1 MKITKWYFL
10 LLFFYF
16 SCSNK
21 TIIEEV
27 INVPQSKE
35 DVGYVDS
42 VIERID
48 FIPLETSPQCYIAYI
63 DRIIHKD
70 SFYIVIDTRIARN
83 AFVFSEKGKFLF
95 KLKGINGTLGQI
107 DDIDYANNQFYV
119 LLNMERSL
127 KIFNN
132 KGDYLNT
139 VFFPDIYPKGIR
151 ILSDNRVLAYNN
163 YSTDIT
169 GKLSRVCI
177 YDLFGTDIK
186 RNGQYLSFP
195 KSYIKDFVTVIPSS
209 LFVSD
214 GKEILV
220 NEFSNDTIFRINKG
234 NLKEEGFYR
243 LKYSDIVLHNR
254 FQSMRFL
261 EHGIEYLRENKES
274 AKTDWLFSNSKYL
287 FFSYLNK
294 GELDYY
300 ALYDKDK
307 KKIVCNAR
315 AFVHA
320 GLSFQLPVKW
330 FFDDK
335 NENVAISFIDPL
347 RILKDSLYKNAV
359 QKLHVNTD
367 SITELSNPILCKIIL
382 K

>member
-10 LLFFYF
+10 LLFFHV

-21 TIIEEV
+21 KIKEEV

-48 FIPLETSPQCYIAYI
+48 FIPLETGPQSYIAYI
-63 DRIIHKD
+63 DKIIHKD
-70 SFYIVIDTRIARN
+70 SFYIVMDTRIARN

-95 KLKGINGTLGQI
+95 KLKGINGTLGRV

-119 LLNMERSL
+119 LSNMERSL
-127 KIFNN
+127 QIFNN
-132 KGDYLNT
+132 KGEYRNT
-139 VFFPDIYPKGIR
+139 IFFPDIYPKGIR
-151 ILSDNRVLAYNN
+151 ILNDNKILAYNN

-177 YDLFGTDIK
+177 YDLFATGLK

-195 KSYIKDFVTVIPSS
+195 KSYIKDFVTVIPSN

-243 LKYSDIVLHNR
+243 LKYSDSVLSNR
-254 FQSMRFL
+254 FESKRFL
-261 EHGIEYLRENKES
+261 EHGIEYLKANKES
-274 AKTDWLFSNSKYL
+274 AKTDWLFSNAKYL

-300 ALYDKDK
+300 VLYDKDK
-307 KKIVCNAR
+307 KKVVQNAR
-315 AFVHA
+315 AFVHG
-320 GLSFQLPVKW
+320 GLLFQLPLKW

-335 NENVAISFIDPL
+335 NETVAISFIDPL
-347 RILKDSLYKNAV
+347 RILKDSLYKKAL

-367 SITELSNPILCKIIL
+367 SITELSNPILCNIIL